1 MYKSS
6 LINFPTA
13 IKNQKNII
21 DQQALNN
28 LILHATKLHDSA
40 TKQQKLID
48 QVKSEHDKI
57 ATKLDEIE
65 KNIESLNNM
74 EVPDNIKE
82 YCCKGIY
89 ISLEETSVE
98 KKNLS
103 DQYEAELEKLPKEQI
118 GNISEIISET
128 IQDLNKAVKTLEDL
142 HNMIQQ

>member
-1 MYKSS
+1 MYKNS
-6 LINFPTA
+6 LINFP

-40 TKQQKLID
+40 TRQQKLID

-57 ATKLDEIE
+57 ASKLDEIE

-89 ISLEETSVE
+89 ISLEETSIE

-103 DQYEAELEKLPKEQI
+103 DQYNTELEKLPKEQI
-118 GNISEIISET
+118 ENISDIIRET
-128 IQDLNKAVKTLEDL
+128 IQDLNKAVKTLEEI
-142 HNMIQQ
+142 HTMIQQ

>member
-1 MYKSS
+1 MYKNS

-28 LILHATKLHDSA
+28 LILHTTKLHDSA
-40 TKQQKLID
+40 TRQQKLID

-57 ATKLDEIE
+57 ASKLDEIE

-82 YCCKGIY
+82 MLLVECGHFPAVRFNVQAVGIY
-89 ISLEETSVE
+89 PGCL
-98 KKNLS
+98 LS
-103 DQYEAELEKLPKEQI
+103 FPRSHDEDFSKRLEKSRLKVEE
-118 GNISEIISET
+118 N
-128 IQDLNKAVKTLEDL
+128 
-142 HNMIQQ
+142 